1 MKGAEK
7 KQKASPAIMVN
18 TYSAIRYGQ
27 NENGVTRKQLRQM
40 SQNGRAELRRD
51 LRLRRWRI

>member
-1 MKGAEK
+1 
-7 KQKASPAIMVN
+7 MVN

>member
-7 KQKASPAIMVN
+7 KQKTSPAIMVN

-27 NENGVTRKQLRQM
+27 NENGVTRKQLRQIV
-40 SQNGRAELRRD
+40 SKRPSRATP
-51 LRLRRWRI
+51 